1 MDLWIETVHLIEP
14 NPDGDPDS
22 PFTKDM
28 PFRSVC
34 YEKGAD
40 GPEDFLEVSGYP
52 EFPVFA
58 PRWHIQPPDVYGRSP
73 GMDCLGDVKQLQDQ
87 QKKKSQAIAKLVNP
101 PMVGPSSLKNQRMS
115 TLPGDVTFVDT
126 AQGAVGF
133 QPAYRVEPRLN
144 DMLVDIQDVRD
155 RIRRAFY
162 ADLFLLMTSS
172 DRRQITATEID
183 SRESEK
189 LLVLGPLMG
198 RLDRHLLSPLCEA
211 TFKRITSLGLV
222 PPAPQELQGSEL
234 KTEFLSVMAMAQKAQ
249 GVLGIQEAAG
259 FVGNMAQIQPDVI
272 DKMDFDQAVD
282 EFAAMRGLPP
292 GVIRND
298 DDVVELRDQR
308 QQQMQMQ
315 QMAAMGQQ
323 AAEGAKTLSDTQ
335 TNERNMLT
343 DILGG
348 NMGTAPPTA
357 DEMAI

>member
-1 MDLWIETVHLIEP
+1 
-14 NPDGDPDS
+14 
-22 PFTKDM
+22 
-28 PFRSVC
+28 
-34 YEKGAD
+34 
-40 GPEDFLEVSGYP
+40 
-52 EFPVFA
+52 
-58 PRWHIQPPDVYGRSP
+58 
-73 GMDCLGDVKQLQDQ
+73 
-87 QKKKSQAIAKLVNP
+87 
-101 PMVGPSSLKNQRMS
+101 
-115 TLPGDVTFVDT
+115 
-126 AQGAVGF
+126 
-133 QPAYRVEPRLN
+133 
-144 DMLVDIQDVRD
+144 MLVDIQDVRD